1 MGDWDGR
8 EVRGFF
14 EGWVLTVGY
23 DVGEGVRI
31 VGYEVGEGV
40 PIDGPPL
47 GTEDGVRVGD
57 GVGLELVGPKLGA
70 RLGVILVGE
79 TVGFALHLVVHVQPL

>member
-23 DVGEGVRI
+23 
-31 VGYEVGEGV
+31 EVGEGV
-40 PIDGPPL
+40 PIVGPPL

-57 GVGLELVGPKLGA
+57 RVGLELVGPRLGA